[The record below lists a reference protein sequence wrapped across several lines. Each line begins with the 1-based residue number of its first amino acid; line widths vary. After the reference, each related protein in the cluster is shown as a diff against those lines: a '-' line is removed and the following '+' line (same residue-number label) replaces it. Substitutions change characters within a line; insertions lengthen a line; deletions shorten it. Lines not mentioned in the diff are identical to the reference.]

1 MLGNSAFIEMN
12 IGILTKHFLVFHAQ
26 QCYGVPKNLLTIVA
40 RVGFWTNL
48 TFHTTKE
55 GIYGYA
61 FLFIRHFF
69 SYLHKGQVISQ
80 QNFGVFN
87 FQKKNEIV
95 PLFFWFDDPS
105 LEARA
110 ETKKIRWFLENWPKF
125 RSEIT
130 RPLVVGVIRML
141 PMQALIVYLYFFLF
155 IGTF

>member
-1 MLGNSAFIEMN
+1 MRKILPAQVVKRFLKMLGNSAFIEMN

-26 QCYGVPKNLLTIVA
+26 QCYGVQKNLLIIVA

-48 TFHTTKE
+48 TFHTSKE

-69 SYLHKGQVISQ
+69 SYLHKGQVISK

-87 FQKKNEIV
+87 FQKNRIV
-95 PLFFWFDDPS
+95 PFFWFDDPS

-110 ETKKIRWFLENWPKF
+110 ETFQKNSLVFGKLTKISLWNY
-125 RSEIT
+125 
-130 RPLVVGVIRML
+130 
-141 PMQALIVYLYFFLF
+141 Q
-155 IGTF
+155 TFSCWSN